1 MNYILLAEQFFN
13 GFQLGIILFLVAAG
27 LTLIF
32 GIMDLVNLAHG
43 TLYMF
48 GAFFAATFVDLT
60 DSLVLGMIL
69 ALPAM
74 LIAGLVLEISVL
86 RTLYERNHLDQ
97 VLATFGLII
106 FFNEFFLIAWG
117 PEGTGINLPPY
128 LSGIITLPGGIT
140 VPEYRV
146 VIIISGLLVA
156 VLLYLLVSK
165 TRIGMLIRAGASNRE
180 MVGALGINIKLLFT
194 LVFGLGAVLSGFAG
208 MIITPITQAESGMG
222 EGMLILAFVVIVIG
236 GIGSIKGAFIAAILT
251 GIIDTMGRSFIDVAL
266 LSIMDSVAAETA
278 GPALSSMLIYILMA
292 IILAIKPSGLFPP
305 KGV

>member
-1 MNYILLAEQFFN
+1 MDYVLLAEQFFN
-13 GFQLGIILFLVAAG
+13 GFQLGILLFLVAAG

-48 GAFFAATFVDLT
+48 GAFFAATFVQLT
-60 DSLVLGMIL
+60 DSLVFGMIL
-69 ALPAM
+69 TLPTM
-74 LIAGLVLEISVL
+74 LVTGIILELGVL
-86 RTLYERNHLDQ
+86 RTLYERDHLDQ

-106 FFNEFFLIAWG
+106 FFNELFLIVWG
-117 PEGTGINLPPY
+117 AGGTGINLPSY
-128 LSGIITLPGGIT
+128 LIGTSELPGGIS
-140 VPEYRV
+140 VPDYRI

-156 VLLYLLVSK
+156 LLLYLLVSK

-180 MVGALGINIKLLFT
+180 MVSALGINIKLLFT
-194 LVFGLGAVLSGFAG
+194 LVFGLGAVLAGFAG

-251 GIIDTMGRSFIDVAL
+251 GLIDTMGRSFIDVAL
-266 LSIMDSVAAETA
+266 MSFMDSVAAETA
-278 GPALSSMLIYILMA
+278 GPAISSMLVYILMA
-292 IILAIKPSGLFPP
+292 VVLAIKPSGLFPP
-305 KGV
+305 KGA